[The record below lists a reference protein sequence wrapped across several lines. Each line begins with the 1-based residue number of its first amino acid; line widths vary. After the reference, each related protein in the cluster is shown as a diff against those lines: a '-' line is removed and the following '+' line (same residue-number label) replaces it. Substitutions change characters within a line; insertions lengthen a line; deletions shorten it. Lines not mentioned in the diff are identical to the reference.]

1 MGLAAISR
9 ARRDSTEGSMRLSII
24 KTDKKEPRFYAR
36 GCIPHKIVVRH
47 LVGFPEGKKLKMPID
62 ASAAK

>member
-1 MGLAAISR
+1 M
-9 ARRDSTEGSMRLSII
+9 EVSMRLSII

-36 GCIPHKIVVRH
+36 GRIPHKIVVRH